1 MKRFTL
7 LTLVALLAA
16 GCSDITST
24 EDTIAP
30 EAPADS
36 EPIAAFSLGTPDGY
50 DPPAPLE
57 ADGARAEARAMLA
70 IRAAVMNAP
79 TLDAADAA
87 VQAEMDAHP
96 EAPRHAVEQ
105 AAAYWMLT
113 RRLEDRSL
121 EPGDTPELSGRY
133 LSLQDVEDAWTDEQK
148 RDLARTTL
156 ESAEALDCDGCSDDP
171 EDPRRLSYEQ
181 NKSAMIFLRGRAS

>member
-1 MKRFTL
+1 
-7 LTLVALLAA
+7 
-16 GCSDITST
+16 
-24 EDTIAP
+24 
-30 EAPADS
+30 
-36 EPIAAFSLGTPDGY
+36 
-50 DPPAPLE
+50 
-57 ADGARAEARAMLA
+57 MLA

-133 LSLQDVEDAWTDEQK
+133 LSILAANNSPEARLVFLSLQDVEDAWTDEQK